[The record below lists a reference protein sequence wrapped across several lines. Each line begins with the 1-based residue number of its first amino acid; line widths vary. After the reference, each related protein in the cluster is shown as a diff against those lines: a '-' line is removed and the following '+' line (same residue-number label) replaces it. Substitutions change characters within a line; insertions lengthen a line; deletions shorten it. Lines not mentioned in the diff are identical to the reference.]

1 LIILTHLDEDHIG
14 GLKKIIENLDV
25 DSVAI
30 GRNSKNHAKLADI
43 KNMLNKKEVELEF
56 LSNYDN
62 FKIDNVSFNILNPNK
77 ELSDNENNNS
87 IVVLTEYGGIRTLF
101 TGDLE
106 TDGEKLLIKKG
117 EDIKAD
123 ILKVGHHGSGTST
136 SEDFV
141 SKVNPKV
148 SIISVGKRFSS
159 IPDDKVLERL
169 SSTKVFRTD
178 RIGGIKVKITKDK
191 HKVDI
196 YTCL

>member
-1 LIILTHLDEDHIG
+1 
-14 GLKKIIENLDV
+14 
-25 DSVAI
+25 VAI